1 LLYAYRHSAKAYAD
15 EQILALCVVYNMAKY
30 RKFCMHCSNSVPSS
44 ANAIIAGGHFI
55 LKAEYDHY
63 SRELQKIK
71 GGKAKLN
78 YRQEVTSRGEKRKQV
93 SIVTHEEEI
102 LLLMLK
108 QEGYILSSWYER
120 YTLDQIQEVERIRDK
135 RYSE

>member
-1 LLYAYRHSAKAYAD
+1 MIYY
-15 EQILALCVVYNMAKY
+15 IAKY
-30 RKFCMHCSNSVPSS
+30 RKFCMNCSNSVSS
-44 ANAIIAGGHFI
+44 ATNATIAGGYFI
-55 LKAEYDHY
+55 LKAEYNHY

-78 YRQEVTSRGEKRKQV
+78 YRREATSRGEKRSQV

-108 QEGYILSSWYER
+108 QDGHVLSSWYER
-120 YTLDQIQEVERIRDK
+120 YTPNQNQEVERIRNN